1 MERPAAPRNELR
13 HRTRRKTSS
22 HVNGLRRWRDL
33 AQGDRYP
40 AQADQVLGGVPRRSA
55 AAQYSEGCFATWD
68 TELQALIATATGS
81 ARPVDK
87 RNITPDMLAVIVG
100 IRPDGRGALVRHVE
114 GRGQPAAQRASLI
127 AWRRGDVPAPP
138 VTLFARDRSSWHLLR
153 PFQLPSV
160 GDQLW
165 PPTTDRA
172 GRTVRRGL
180 ALIWVPW
187 PEVEERLRV
196 YHAPEQVRVESAWRL
211 LRR

>member
-138 VTLFARDRSSWHLLR
+138 VTLFAR
-153 PFQLPSV
+153 
-160 GDQLW
+160 
-165 PPTTDRA
+165 
-172 GRTVRRGL
+172 
-180 ALIWVPW
+180 VPW